1 VRSTPVVVG
10 LLIVVGL
17 LWIGGELH
25 RSNCI
30 RQGRVACSVLP
41 WDQGTTKARQIQQR
55 RRGGGV
61 VYSDANRGSYGNPG
75 SYGSGG

>member
-1 VRSTPVVVG
+1 MRSSPVVVG

-17 LWIGGELH
+17 LWFGGELH

-30 RQGRVACSVLP
+30 RQRRVACSVLP

-61 VYSDANRGSYGNPG
+61 VYSYGNRGTYGNPG

>member
-1 VRSTPVVVG
+1 MRSSPVVVG

-41 WDQGTTKARQIQQR
+41 WDQGTTKARQIRQR

-61 VYSDANRGSYGNPG
+61 VYSYGNPG

>member
-1 VRSTPVVVG
+1 MRSAPVVVG

-41 WDQGTTKARQIQQR
+41 WDQGTTKARQIRQR

-61 VYSDANRGSYGNPG
+61 VYSYAKQGTYGNPG
-75 SYGSGG
+75 S